1 MLIARGTTADA
12 DRIAALHTASWRSAY
27 AALLPAAYLHGP
39 VAEEHRET
47 WRGRTAGL
55 AEGDTD
61 RLLLIADEG
70 GELHGFVY
78 LCTAAD
84 GRVHVDNLHVRPD
97 RVGTGLGRSLLRRGL
112 AWAAATHP
120 GRDVFLEV
128 LRGNDRAIV
137 FYERQG
143 GLRTAERP
151 LRLAPDI
158 VVDEVEYTW
167 PAAQV
172 GRPGE
177 DGPEV

>member
-1 MLIARGTTADA
+1 MPIAPGTAADA

-27 AALLPAAYLHGP
+27 AALLPASYLHGP
-39 VAEEHRET
+39 VAEEHREQ
-47 WRGRTAGL
+47 WRARTASLGP
-55 AEGDTD
+55 G
-61 RLLLIADEG
+61 RLLLVAYED
-70 GELHGFVY
+70 GELHGFIY
-78 LCTAAD
+78 LCTVAD

-97 RVGTGLGRSLLRRGL
+97 RVGTGLGRSLLRRGF
-112 AWAAATHP
+112 AWAAAAHP

-151 LRLAPDI
+151 LRLAPDL
-158 VVDEVEYTW
+158 VVGEVEYTW

>member
-1 MLIARGTTADA
+1 MPIAPGTAADA

-39 VAEEHRET
+39 VAGEHREQ
-47 WRGRTAGL
+47 WRARTASL
-55 AEGDTD
+55 APD
-61 RLLLIADEG
+61 RLLLVAHED

-78 LCTAAD
+78 LCTTAD

-112 AWAAATHP
+112 AWAAAAHP

-151 LRLAPDI
+151 LWLAPDL

>member
-1 MLIARGTTADA
+1 MLIRRGTAADA
-12 DRIAALHTASWRSAY
+12 DTVAALHTASWRSAY

-39 VAEEHRET
+39 VAEEHRHK
-47 WRGRTAGL
+47 WRDRTATT
-55 AEGDTD
+55 APD
-61 RLLLIADEG
+61 RLLLTAYQDG
-70 GELHGFVY
+70 DLCGFVY
-78 LCTAAD
+78 LCATAD
-84 GRVHVDNLHVRPD
+84 GRVHVDNLHVHPD
-97 RVGTGLGRSLLRRGL
+97 RVGTGLGRRLLRRGFG
-112 AWAAATHP
+112 WAAAAHP

-151 LRLAPDI
+151 LRLAPDL

-172 GRPGE
+172 GRLGE

>member
-1 MLIARGTTADA
+1 MPIAPGTVADA

-27 AALLPAAYLHGP
+27 AALLPTAYLHGP
-39 VAEEHRET
+39 VAKEHREQ
-47 WRGRTAGL
+47 WRARTASL
-55 AEGDTD
+55 APD
-61 RLLLIADEG
+61 RLLLVAHED

-78 LCTAAD
+78 LCTTAD

-112 AWAAATHP
+112 AWAAAAHP

-151 LRLAPDI
+151 LRLAPDL